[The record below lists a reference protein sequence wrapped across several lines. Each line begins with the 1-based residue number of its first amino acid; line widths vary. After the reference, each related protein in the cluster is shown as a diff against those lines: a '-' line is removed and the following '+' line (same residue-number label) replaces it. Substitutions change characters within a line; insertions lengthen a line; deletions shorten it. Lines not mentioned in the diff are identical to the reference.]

1 MKQDQTV
8 KFAENLWNKEIE
20 YKQTMD
26 NVTRMEAIEKEKAD
40 ARYNCRK
47 ILDKSYTKQAETKK
61 RSKVAQKVPN
71 ITGPVSIAAL
81 GSSYAIQLQKQQQ
94 NDLKQAAHNNSVEKL
109 IQQRS
114 VTEITQ
120 ENFSLSPL
128 RDTPMTN
135 FDLRAERKRMN
146 MLTK

>member
-47 ILDKSYTKQAETKK
+47 ILDKSYTK
-61 RSKVAQKVPN
+61 
-71 ITGPVSIAAL
+71 
-81 GSSYAIQLQKQQQ
+81 
-94 NDLKQAAHNNSVEKL
+94 
-109 IQQRS
+109 
-114 VTEITQ
+114 
-120 ENFSLSPL
+120 
-128 RDTPMTN
+128 
-135 FDLRAERKRMN
+135 
-146 MLTK
+146 